1 MKGMALDFKELKYF
15 VHIYEKKSF
24 SAAAQTAYVT
34 QQALSKAVKR
44 IEEDLGV
51 TLFSRSKGG
60 VEPTSAGITLY
71 KKALELIRE
80 FENLPNL
87 LFDEDQL
94 AQGTIKI
101 GMHKGIDVL
110 YYNNILHN
118 FGKRYPKIS
127 VDVATMTDMESER
140 AIDKELVDFAVSC
153 LPVDDDKYNFY
164 KIFEDELIALVNKND
179 VVAKK
184 RKVTFA
190 DLANKQ
196 ILIPD
201 KKHKIHGVVYELAKQ
216 HQCEDN
222 IKTCNAYTGFFMN
235 LVSENEGVAIMNSGS
250 LIWQDF
256 RNVIIPIRINP
267 QIIRESGFIEKKSF
281 KKNYINKLFSDYLNG
296 IDVVGVD
303 FFSSFGKE
311 P

>member
-1 MKGMALDFKELKYF
+1 MDFKELKYF

-34 QQALSKAVKR
+34 QQALSKAIKR

-71 KKALELIRE
+71 KKAVELIRE
-80 FENLPNL
+80 FENLSNL

-110 YYNNILHN
+110 YYNNILHE

-127 VDVATMTDMESER
+127 IDVITMTDTESDR
-140 AIDKELVDFAVSC
+140 AVDKELVDFAVSC
-153 LPVDDDKYNFY
+153 LPVESDKFIFH

-179 VVAKK
+179 LLAKK
-184 RKVTFA
+184 EIITFA
-190 DLANKQ
+190 ELANKK

-201 KKHKIHGVVYELAKQ
+201 KKHKIYGVVHELAKQ

-235 LVSENEGVAIMNSGS
+235 LVSDNEGVAIMNSGS

-256 RNVIIPIRINP
+256 RNVIIPIRIHP
-267 QIIRESGFIEKKSF
+267 QIIRESGFIEKKRL
-281 KKNYINKLFSDYLNG
+281 KKNYINKLFSEYLKA
-296 IDVVGVD
+296 IDVVGVE
-303 FFSSFGKE
+303 FFSSFGK
-311 P
+311 